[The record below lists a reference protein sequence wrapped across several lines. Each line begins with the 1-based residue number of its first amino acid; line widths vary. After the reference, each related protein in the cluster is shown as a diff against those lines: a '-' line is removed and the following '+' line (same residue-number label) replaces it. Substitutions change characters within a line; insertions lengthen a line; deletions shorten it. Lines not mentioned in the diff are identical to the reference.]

1 MEPKIQ
7 STSWNPEIIENAILK
22 KWEQEEKMKEIMHFP
37 TDGESKP
44 AFVID
49 TPPPY
54 PSGRPWH
61 IGAAAHY
68 AQIDMIA
75 RVARMKGKNVL
86 FPIGIDRNGLPVEIY
101 TEKKYKVRMRQM
113 DRQKFLDLC
122 KVALDDLEA
131 EMIQIMKR
139 MGLSGNFKEYYRTD
153 SDEYRA
159 LTQTTFMELWKRG
172 LVYLAN
178 RPNNYCPDC
187 GTTIADAE
195 IIYNEIPTKL
205 VYMKFKVKRE
215 KENEN
220 NTGDRLIIVASTRPE
235 LLFACQA
242 VIVNPEDDRYKRLQ
256 GSHVILPL
264 FNREVSIVPHH
275 SAKPEFGSGAVMV
288 SSYGDQNDVQ
298 LFREL
303 GLKEI
308 VALNENGFTTEAAG
322 QHYAGLRVNQA
333 RTKIIEDLKNAGLV
347 EKEES
352 ITHRTPLCERSK
364 TPIEII
370 PLQDYYV
377 KQLEFVPQLKELAF
391 KLKFYPDMHRQ
402 ILLKWL
408 DSINIDWPVSR
419 RRFYGTEIPIW
430 YCNACKAPNLAP
442 SDGKYYR
449 PWKDKP
455 PFEKCEKCGDEGS
468 GFIGE
473 DRTFDTWMDSS
484 ISPLYVTKF
493 GKDKKMFDYAY
504 PTAIRPQAKD
514 IIRTWLHYT
523 MLRCVQ
529 LTGKIPWHEAW
540 IMGYG
545 VDEKGEKM
553 SKSKGNVID
562 PFPVIQK
569 YGADTFRFW
578 SASEAN
584 LGYDFRCSEQRIAGA
599 QKFLSKLW
607 NIGRFL
613 SSFEVID
620 ERQAPQHL
628 EPSDRWILA
637 ELARLV
643 EVCRR
648 GYSEYNFFVTAN
660 AVREFT
666 WHLFAAHYIEM
677 VKGRAYATNN
687 NNNNYT
693 NNSNDD
699 EYIGKRSALYT
710 LHRCFSTIL
719 SLIAPVIPFIV
730 EELWTKM
737 YSNEITIHRQAMF
750 RTEEEKEEYNGMT
763 KYTKHIIDFNS
774 MVWNKK
780 KDTISKETGKPLS
793 LKDPIDIPIPQELE
807 QFGQDLKAMHNL
819 TAM

>member
-523 MLRCVQ
+523 MLRCMQ